1 MEDHRFISYAN
12 GKSLV
17 EINSTIP
24 VPRTRNFFRMLLAYT
39 SLGALV
45 AVGYMDPGNRAASI
59 NGGQSFN
66 YLLISTI
73 LISSLMAAM
82 LLENSQVFLAFA
94 VPFSIVPL
102 LIMTDDKRMMG
113 QFKNRKI

>member
-39 SLGALV
+39 SPGALV
-45 AVGYMDPGNRAASI
+45 AVGYMDP
-59 NGGQSFN
+59 
-66 YLLISTI
+66 
-73 LISSLMAAM
+73 
-82 LLENSQVFLAFA
+82 
-94 VPFSIVPL
+94 
-102 LIMTDDKRMMG
+102 
-113 QFKNRKI
+113 